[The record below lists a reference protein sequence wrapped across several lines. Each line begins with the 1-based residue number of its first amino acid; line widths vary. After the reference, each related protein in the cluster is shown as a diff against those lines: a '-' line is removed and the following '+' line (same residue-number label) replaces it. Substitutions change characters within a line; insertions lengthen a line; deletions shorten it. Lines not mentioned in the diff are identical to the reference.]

1 MVEFVVYVSMV
12 LHNHWS
18 GAQFAKIIVKWI
30 SIEMC
35 FGNFSMSSPVKLGIQ
50 PKGLVYCLL
59 CLFVNN
65 LIQKA
70 GVVWRWPKLKCIVC
84 AIICNYW
91 QIICYIIPIG
101 CAMQC
106 EGRFRKIHL
115 GLCTFFTSFRSTTR
129 IVVCSSNILE
139 NMIWTKAKAK
149 MNFNL
154 RNLIL
159 HCMRIILALHLSMGI
174 EILIPWKTN

>member
-1 MVEFVVYVSMV
+1 MQNVWSIHGGVCGVCVNGSSQSLVWCTVCQNNRQMNKYRNV
-12 LHNHWS
+12 LWQYLDVIAS
-18 GAQFAKIIVKWI
+18 KTF
-30 SIEMC
+30 
-35 FGNFSMSSPVKLGIQ
+35 GIQ
-50 PKGLVYCLL
+50 PKSLIYCLL

-139 NMIWTKAKAK
+139 NVIWTKAKAK

-159 HCMRIILALHLSMGI
+159 HCMRIVYSHCISQ
-174 EILIPWKTN
+174 WV